1 MKNKVT
7 LVTDPDDVYYDAFRI
22 LAVDLDQIYSK
33 ILSDSLLHIENVPE
47 TVIYVWNGNNLNWL
61 FDKKHKS
68 QLILFNANT
77 DKQEL
82 AGYFAAQ
89 HNSHYF
95 GTLRSLENINTK
107 TIYDIQD
114 LTQLLGEYFTNY
126 A

>member
-1 MKNKVT
+1 MTNKVT

-22 LAVDLDQIYSK
+22 LAVDLDQTHSK
-33 ILSDSLLHIENVPE
+33 ILSDSLLHLETVPE
-47 TVIYVWNGNNLNWL
+47 TVIYVWNGSDLNWL

-68 QLILFNANT
+68 HLILFNADT
-77 DKQEL
+77 EKQEL

-89 HNSHYF
+89 PNSHYF
-95 GTLRSLENINTK
+95 GTLRSLEKINTK